1 MGKVKTLTYETMFC
15 VNRSLLHLRI
25 VPKRFAIRQFLYVQ
39 GQIYCMIRSVFE
51 KKKKKNTHPKKY
63 KKYKKK
69 KNYMLVWIHNYLMK
83 RWV

>member
-25 VPKRFAIRQFLYVQ
+25 VPKRFAIRQLLYVQ

-51 KKKKKNTHPKKY
+51 KKIPTQKNTKKKLTC
-63 KKYKKK
+63 
-69 KNYMLVWIHNYLMK
+69 
-83 RWV
+83 